1 MEYFK
6 KKKAHSSP
14 LFMYMQ
20 TANLLLYLI
29 SQHMHFVLYS

>member
-6 KKKAHSSP
+6 KKKLTP